1 MRGMPEGAGGRR
13 SLGWTDASG
22 GEAVRNRPRYLVAY
36 NRRRTSRG
44 AALAWILALAG
55 WAAAALISLGYL
67 SPLDTFVPPWE
78 QPGDVAEPPEP
89 VEDVSAEPEG
99 RGPDPDFQTVQL
111 GRPVNLVDPGYPLAH
126 AGDEG
131 WGLHYRLVADLTG
144 DGRPETVHLIAR
156 VERSRWDAS
165 GFAWDDG
172 HLWQVYVE
180 DADGSTTHVFSRW
193 VQIGTVR
200 AALIDD
206 NARPDLQGL
215 AITTLEGAGVGLYR
229 IAYRGPGDFDAFE
242 LVHVPLL
249 AEAGPAAYY

>member
-1 MRGMPEGAGGRR
+1 M
-13 SLGWTDASG
+13 
-22 GEAVRNRPRYLVAY
+22 RNRPRYLVSY
-36 NRRRTSRG
+36 SRRRTARG
-44 AALAWILALAG
+44 SALAWILALAG
-55 WAAAALISLGYL
+55 WAAAALFSLGYL
-67 SPLDTFVPPWE
+67 APLETLVPPWE
-78 QPGDVAEPPEP
+78 QPADLAETPEP
-89 VEDVSAEPEG
+89 EEQVPAETENG
-99 RGPDPDFQTVQL
+99 EPDFQTVQQ
-111 GRPVNLVDPGYPLAH
+111 GRPVNLVHPAYPLAH

-156 VERSRWDAS
+156 VERSMRDAS

-180 DADGSTTHVFSRW
+180 DADGATTHVFSRW

-206 NARPDLQGL
+206 GVRPDLRGL

-229 IAYRGPGDFDAFE
+229 IAYRGPGDFEAFE

-249 AEAGPAAYY
+249 AEAGPTGYY

>member
-1 MRGMPEGAGGRR
+1 M
-13 SLGWTDASG
+13 
-22 GEAVRNRPRYLVAY
+22 RNRPRYLVAY
-36 NRRRTSRG
+36 SRRRTPRG
-44 AALAWILALAG
+44 SLLAWILALAG
-55 WAAAALISLGYL
+55 WTAAALFGLGYL
-67 SPLDTFVPPWE
+67 APLDTFVPPGE
-78 QPGDVAEPPEP
+78 ERTEVTGTPAPAHEPPGQPGGDAP
-89 VEDVSAEPEG
+89 AAT
-99 RGPDPDFQTVQL
+99 TVPQ
-111 GRPVNLVDPGYPLAH
+111 GRPVNLVHPGYPLAH

-131 WGLHYRLVADLTG
+131 WGLHHRLVADLTG

-156 VERSRWDAS
+156 VERSTRDPS

-180 DADGSTTHVFSRW
+180 DPDGPTTHVFSRW

-200 AALIDD
+200 AGLIDD
-206 NARPDLQGL
+206 SARPDLRGL

-249 AEAGPAAYY
+249 AEAGPSGYY